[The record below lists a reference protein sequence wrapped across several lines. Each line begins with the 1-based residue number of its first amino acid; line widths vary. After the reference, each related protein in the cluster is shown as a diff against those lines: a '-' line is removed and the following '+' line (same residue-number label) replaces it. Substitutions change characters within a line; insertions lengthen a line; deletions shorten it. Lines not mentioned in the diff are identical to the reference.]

1 MAIVNELIERYPSLK
16 TCEESISKA
25 CEIIVSAYKNGGK
38 VLTCGN
44 GGSAADSEHI
54 VGELMKSFCKKRPLK
69 KEFVDKV
76 SSSEETKVLAD
87 NLQGTLEAIS
97 LVSQSALISAFA
109 NDMDPDYIY
118 AQQVYGYAKD
128 TDVLIALTTSGNSKN
143 TLYAAMTAKALG
155 CKVISITG
163 KGGGK
168 IKEYSDCNIAI
179 DEKETYKVQ
188 ELTLPI
194 YHAICLYA
202 EDELF

>member
-1 MAIVNELIERYPSLK
+1 
-16 TCEESISKA
+16 
-25 CEIIVSAYKNGGK
+25 
-38 VLTCGN
+38 
-44 GGSAADSEHI
+44 
-54 VGELMKSFCKKRPLK
+54 
-69 KEFVDKV
+69 
-76 SSSEETKVLAD
+76 
-87 NLQGTLEAIS
+87 
-97 LVSQSALISAFA
+97 
-109 NDMDPDYIY
+109 
-118 AQQVYGYAKD
+118 
-128 TDVLIALTTSGNSKN
+128 
-143 TLYAAMTAKALG
+143 MTAKALG